1 MNTTLAERIQQ
12 IIDSGRTQVELAQA
26 AGVTKGTVNQWVD
39 GKIKSIKL
47 EYAQGIEV
55 VTGFDAEW
63 LVTGKG
69 SPKREKSDA
78 NVVAVAGL
86 RPVDIGTDE
95 NLTGIRKINLRAA
108 AGLENYAYD
117 QTAEEMETVYLDSN
131 QLAKLGIDP
140 RTLLA
145 LDVKGASMEPTFYEG
160 DTLLI
165 NTADKRLQSGEVY
178 VFNYNG
184 QASVKR
190 LVKKLNEWWLVS
202 DNDDKNAFPDALCR
216 NAQTIV
222 IGKFVL
228 KQTSR
233 ADAQASQQRVRSQN
247 ASIQEVIDM
256 MLNTDDEGKLR
267 AKFAVKDALANYESV
282 KSKDAL
288 ASNANALMSNP
299 EFASQ
304 LQLLV
309 DMFQSQKGKALPF

>member
-1 MNTTLAERIQQ
+1 MNTTLAERIQL

-26 AGVTKGTVNQWVD
+26 AGITKGTVNQWVD

-47 EYAQGIEV
+47 EYAKGIEDL
-55 VTGFDAEW
+55 TGFDAEW

-69 SPKREKSDA
+69 SPKREKADA
-78 NVVAVAGL
+78 TVIAVAGL
-86 RPVDIGTDE
+86 RPVEIGSDE
-95 NLTGIRKINLRAA
+95 NLTGVRKINVRAA

-117 QTAEEMETVYLDSN
+117 QTVEEMETVYLDSN
-131 QLAKLGIDP
+131 QLAKLGLDP

-145 LDVKGASMEPTFYEG
+145 LDVKGASMEPTFHEG

-165 NTADKRLQSGEVY
+165 NTADKRLQSGEVF
-178 VFNYNG
+178 VFNHNG

-190 LVKKLNEWWLVS
+190 LVKKLNEWWLAS